1 MGDIYICEHCA
12 TQKKHMVASE
22 KDYKWSIVNKVTFSC
37 DTTIPD
43 QYQYKGFYKNPIP
56 EDNLCQCCGN
66 PLKKMNLSQ
75 KEFLEIIKYS
85 ANLDYILALDKLK
98 VENIIEFEAKQKSV
112 TEYQKVYEQKENA
125 EQELQRMRVK
135 MEQMQNT
142 IDRLQSEASSNYRN
156 QVRCPR
162 CGSTQ
167 ISTGQT
173 LKRGLFGL
181 VYNQITVNRCANCGC
196 TWEPG
201 K

>member
-1 MGDIYICEHCA
+1 MLD
-12 TQKKHMVASE
+12 S
-22 KDYKWSIVNKVTFSC
+22 
-37 DTTIPD
+37 TI
-43 QYQYKGFYKNPIP
+43 
-56 EDNLCQCCGN
+56 DNIKEFDRITEYGN
-66 PLKKMNLSQ
+66 YSADFLLAMIELKKNDIIQYTNQMNAVNAKAEEVSQ
-75 KEFLEIIKYS
+75 KRYEEY
-85 ANLDYILALDKLK
+85 LA
-98 VENIIEFEAKQKSV
+98 QK
-112 TEYQKVYEQKENA
+112 
-125 EQELQRMRVK
+125 
-135 MEQMQNT
+135 
-142 IDRLQSEASSNYRN
+142 N